1 MSGVEKPAGGR
12 RRGPS
17 NELIAIV
24 AVGVALGGLMVASL
38 SDVRSEI
45 RHQTSSLRDAITRLD
60 DRVRGLEVGLGL
72 VEVRLVSVEERLG
85 GVEERL
91 GNVEIRLTD
100 VEIRLT
106 DVEIRLTDVEEG
118 LNDVKVR
125 LTDVEGRLTDVEG
138 RLTDVEG
145 RLTDVEGRLTDV
157 EAGAAVADGA
167 LRREQ
172 AKVSSGRTGGLA
184 KSRPVVAD
192 VRLLVPTCCA
202 AVSGPPGVAY
212 PASFRYHRTPHTST

>member
-1 MSGVEKPAGGR
+1 MSEVQKPAGGR

-100 VEIRLT
+100 VE
-106 DVEIRLTDVEEG
+106 EG

-125 LTDVEGRLTDVEG
+125 LADVEG

-202 AVSGPPGVAY
+202 VVSGPPGVAY
-212 PASFRYHRTPHTST
+212 PASFRYHRTPQTST

>member
-1 MSGVEKPAGGR
+1 MSEVQKPAGGR

-100 VEIRLT
+100 VE
-106 DVEIRLTDVEEG
+106 EG

-125 LTDVEGRLTDVEG
+125 FADVEG

-184 KSRPVVAD
+184 KSRAVVAD

>member
-1 MSGVEKPAGGR
+1 MSEVQKPAGGR

-106 DVEIRLTDVEEG
+106 DVEIRLADVEEG
-118 LNDVKVR
+118 LNDVKV
-125 LTDVEGRLTDVEG
+125 RLTDVEG

>member
-1 MSGVEKPAGGR
+1 MSEVQKPAGGR

-72 VEVRLVSVEERLG
+72 VEVRLG

-100 VEIRLT
+100 VE
-106 DVEIRLTDVEEG
+106 EG
-118 LNDVKVR
+118 LNDVQVR
-125 LTDVEGRLTDVEG
+125 LADVEVRLTDVEG

-184 KSRPVVAD
+184 KSRAVVAD

-202 AVSGPPGVAY
+202 AVPVPPGVAY

>member
-100 VEIRLT
+100 VEIRLA
-106 DVEIRLTDVEEG
+106 DVEEG

>member
-1 MSGVEKPAGGR
+1 MSEMEKPAGR
-12 RRGPS
+12 RRGLS
-17 NELIAIV
+17 NELIGTL
-24 AVGVALGGLMVASL
+24 AVGVALGGLMLASL

-85 GVEERL
+85 GVDERL

-100 VEIRLT
+100 VEMRLA
-106 DVEIRLTDVEEG
+106 DVEEG
-118 LNDVKVR
+118 LNDVKV
-125 LTDVEGRLTDVEG
+125 RLTDVEG

>member
-1 MSGVEKPAGGR
+1 MSEMEKPAGR
-12 RRGPS
+12 RRGLS
-17 NELIAIV
+17 NELIGTL
-24 AVGVALGGLMVASL
+24 AVGVALGGLMLASL

-85 GVEERL
+85 GVDERL

-100 VEIRLT
+100 VEMRLA
-106 DVEIRLTDVEEG
+106 DVEEG
-118 LNDVKVR
+118 LNDVKV
-125 LTDVEGRLTDVEG
+125 